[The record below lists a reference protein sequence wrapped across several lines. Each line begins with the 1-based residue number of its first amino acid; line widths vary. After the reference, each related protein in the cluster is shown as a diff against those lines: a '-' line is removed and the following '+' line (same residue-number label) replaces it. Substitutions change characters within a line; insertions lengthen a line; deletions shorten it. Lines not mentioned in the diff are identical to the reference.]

1 ASATTMLKHQC
12 CYSQNGTESQ
22 ASSQNTQERTD
33 APDAR
38 FKANKAALKE
48 FILKKQNEDETLR
61 VVFGHS
67 SRLPE
72 MIKGLANITVGSNK
86 EGDGASRQTTALD
99 ASFKEMQ
106 LKW

>member
-1 ASATTMLKHQC
+1 MGNSVRGFSRSIGDEINPLIRSSSEASATTMLKHQC

-61 VVFGHS
+61 V
-67 SRLPE
+67 L
-72 MIKGLANITVGSNK
+72 
-86 EGDGASRQTTALD
+86 
-99 ASFKEMQ
+99 
-106 LKW
+106 